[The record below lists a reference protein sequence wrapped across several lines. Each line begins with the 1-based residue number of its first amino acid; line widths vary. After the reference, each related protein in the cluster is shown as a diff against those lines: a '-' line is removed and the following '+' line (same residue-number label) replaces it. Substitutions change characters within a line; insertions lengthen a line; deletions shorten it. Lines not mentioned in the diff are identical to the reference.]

1 MKILNEKNPGLVSKF
16 LRSLIHTANIAGQ
29 STQQRARIL
38 NGVILIFLVI
48 GVIYEIHLQI
58 DQKIGNEI
66 RIGLI
71 MLVVLGFTYYLNR
84 ILGKYYYATITALVS
99 LTIATFSSA
108 FLGYRAGSNDYSIL
122 YYLIIVIL
130 MGDFFLSF
138 MEFVSL
144 NAVILAGLFFFSML
158 YPPNQDTFLF
168 FIFFCGIITFLSRYR
183 RSIGKSEIAMA
194 SDIRQGEILLLD
206 EKRRS
211 AHLSLLEEVGRQ
223 IADSFDQMEIL
234 QRSINAVINQFGYA
248 EAAISILTKENKLE
262 VTAIGGTEDFGYHP
276 GFQQEMGRGI
286 IGHTAEIR
294 KTYISNNVAEDPY
307 YFSNDKHYGSAISI
321 PIINDRN
328 LFGVLYVESSEPNQF
343 GTLDTQTLETLAN
356 QISASI
362 QRANLYNQA
371 QENLKFMSA
380 VQAVTKAV
388 TSSLELKVIFKTVV
402 NGLKLLFGY
411 SHISIYTLNG
421 EYLELG
427 AQVGYPEDA
436 VIHKI
441 HISQGVSGR
450 AVKTKTSQF
459 IRDTLQEPSFLRADP
474 NVSSE
479 ICVPLIKDDKVL
491 GMFNVEGNANHILT
505 ENDLNLLSTLAGPIA
520 LALDNARLH
529 AQVKEMALT
538 DAVTGLSSRHAFE
551 HTLTTEVERAK
562 RLNLQLSLI
571 IFDLDSFKEYNDT
584 WGHPAGDVRL
594 KATADLIRANLRK
607 YDLAARFGGD
617 EFAIIMPNTD
627 KHGALELAKRLQ
639 SAARASTKDTPIEG
653 KGVSGYTISLGLATF
668 PENGN
673 SLEALLF
680 GADQAELTAKRTG
693 KNRIVLAGETSEYV
707 ED

>member
-1 MKILNEKNPGLVSKF
+1 MKIPKKNNSSFVSK
-16 LRSLIHTANIAGQ
+16 LLGGLIHTANIVGQ
-29 STQQRARIL
+29 STRRRAGIL
-38 NGVILIFLVI
+38 NGVILIFLAI
-48 GVIYEIHLQI
+48 GIIYDIRLRIDGKIEQEISI
-58 DQKIGNEI
+58 S
-66 RIGLI
+66 LI
-71 MLVVLGFTYYLNR
+71 MLIVLGFTYYLNR
-84 ILGKYYYATITALVS
+84 ILGKYYYATIMALGS
-99 LTIATFSSA
+99 LTIATFASA
-108 FLGYRAGSNDYSIL
+108 FLSHRAGNNDYSIL

-138 MEFVSL
+138 REFILL
-144 NAVILAGLFFFSML
+144 NTVILGGLFFFSIL
-158 YPPNQDTFLF
+158 YPPNQDNFLF
-168 FIFFCGIITFLSRYR
+168 IVFFCGIIIFFSSHR
-183 RSIGKSEIAMA
+183 RSIGKSEIALA
-194 SDIRQGEILLLD
+194 GDIRQRESMLLD
-206 EKRRS
+206 ERRRT
-211 AHLSLLEEVGRQ
+211 AHLSLLEEVGRRV
-223 IADSFDQMEIL
+223 ADSFDQMEIL

-248 EAAISILTKENKLE
+248 EAAISLLTKDNKLE
-262 VTAIGGTEDFGYHP
+262 VAAIGGTEDFGYSP
-276 GFQQEMGRGI
+276 GFQQELGTGI

-294 KTYISNNVAEDPY
+294 KTYISNNVSEDPY

-321 PIINDRN
+321 PIVNEGN
-328 LFGVLYVESSEPNQF
+328 LFGVLYVESSAPTEF
-343 GTLDTQTLETLAN
+343 GAHDIQTLETLAN
-356 QISASI
+356 QISSSI
-362 QRANLYNQA
+362 QRAILYNQA
-371 QENLKFMSA
+371 QESLKFMSA

-388 TSSLELKVIFKTVV
+388 TSSLDLKIIFETVV
-402 NGLKLLFGY
+402 SGLKLLFGY
-411 SHISIYTLNG
+411 SHISIYILNG

-436 VIHKI
+436 AIHKI

-450 AVKTKTSQF
+450 AVKTKLAQF
-459 IRDTLQEPSFLRADP
+459 IRDASQEPSFLRADP
-474 NVSSE
+474 TVSSE
-479 ICVPLIKDDKVL
+479 ICIPLIKDDKVL
-491 GMFNVEGNANHILT
+491 GMFNVEGDANHLLT
-505 ENDLNLLSTLAGPIA
+505 DNDLNLLSTLAGPIA

-562 RLNLQLSLI
+562 RLDLQLSLI

-627 KHGALELAKRLQ
+627 KNGALELAKRLQ

-668 PENGN
+668 PEDGN
-673 SLEALLF
+673 TFETLLF

-693 KNRIVLAGETSEYV
+693 KNRIVLAGERSKYV